1 MNQKILLHLIN
12 VVSQTSPEAQTL
24 VKNYVGSNGK
34 LEQIKTTV
42 QVLTSLNSLKET
54 YQGTPI
60 ASVLDAV
67 TGDETVVAQINDF
80 IKSAEKLEIEL
91 TDEQVETV
99 YQKMKAVKDTAT
111 QKIISL
117 IGERLNILGGLF
129 G

>member
-12 VVSQTSPEAQTL
+12 VVSQTSPEAQEL

-91 TDEQVETV
+91 TDEQVEAV
-99 YQKMKAVKDTAT
+99 YQKMKTVKDTAT

>member
-12 VVSQTSPEAQTL
+12 VVSQTSPEAQEL

-99 YQKMKAVKDTAT
+99 YQKMKTIKDTAT

>member
-12 VVSQTSPEAQTL
+12 VVSQTSPEAQEL

-34 LEQIKTTV
+34 LEQIKSTV

-67 TGDETVVAQINDF
+67 TGDETVISQINDF
-80 IKSAEKLEIEL
+80 IKSAEELEIEL

-99 YQKMKAVKDTAT
+99 YQKMKTVKDTAT

>member
-12 VVSQTSPEAQTL
+12 VVSQTSPEAQVL

-67 TGDETVVAQINDF
+67 TGDETVVSQINDF
-80 IKSAEKLEIEL
+80 IKSAEELEIEL

-99 YQKMKAVKDTAT
+99 YQKMKVVKDTAT

-129 G
+129 A